1 MAHFVRPVLNRAQ
14 RWPNVFGRQ
23 TSNRWQTKSFAS
35 LEHENLVGASTF
47 PVPLVERDGESI
59 ATVSELLEWRKWARA
74 YAERACLESNI
85 KSDLP
90 CIESLLTEV
99 DWLVED
105 VIAGARLRRE
115 RADGN
120 WQDVGRLAHGNR
132 LPTAGEVLLRETLEG
147 LKRMWM
153 QRILE
158 RVPLQYL
165 TASCHWRDLFL
176 VVTPDVLI
184 PRPETEKMVD
194 LVADALRRSPTL
206 ADTPWV
212 DLGTGSGAIA
222 IGIANELS
230 TMRSQTMK
238 ELDIGQDNIVVHAVD
253 VSPAAAAVARHNVER
268 NSAIFGK
275 RKVAVKVHEGSWYE
289 PLNVLEGGS
298 QPREESSRARFGG
311 IVSNPPYI
319 PSLDMSE
326 LQPEVRLHEPW
337 LALEG
342 GSDMALDSLLPIC
355 LGAAAHLVPGGF
367 LLLETNGGNQARAV
381 VEFLLAFRGK
391 EYQNSRDSKNGYVFD
406 EVQLHSD
413 FCQVERFVSAR
424 KRV

>member
-1 MAHFVRPVLNRAQ
+1 MKNP
-14 RWPNVFGRQ
+14 
-23 TSNRWQTKSFAS
+23 
-35 LEHENLVGASTF
+35 VGASTF
-47 PVPLVERDGESI
+47 PVPLVERDGVST
-59 ATVSELLEWRKWARA
+59 ATVSDLLEWRKWARA
-74 YAERACLESNI
+74 YTERVCSQSNV

-99 DWLVED
+99 DWLLED
-105 VIAGARLRRE
+105 VVAGARLGRGK
-115 RADGN
+115 ADGN
-120 WQDVGRLAHGNR
+120 WQNIGRLAHGNR
-132 LPTAGEVLLRETLEG
+132 LPTGGEVLLRETIEG
-147 LKRMWM
+147 LRCMWM
-153 QRILE
+153 QRMLE

-230 TMRSQTMK
+230 TMRSQTTK

-289 PLNVLEGGS
+289 PLNVLEEEANLEKRAVERGLA
-298 QPREESSRARFGG
+298 ESSVILHISLHSTCLNSNLKFGFTNRG
-311 IVSNPPYI
+311 W
-319 PSLDMSE
+319 PSKVAAIWLWTLCCQFVWE
-326 LQPEVRLHEPW
+326 LPHTLFRVDFCYSRPTVAIRL
-337 LALEG
+337 G
-342 GSDMALDSLLPIC
+342 LL
-355 LGAAAHLVPGGF
+355 LSFF
-367 LLLETNGGNQARAV
+367 LLSEGRSTKIAEIAKT
-381 VEFLLAFRGK
+381 AT
-391 EYQNSRDSKNGYVFD
+391 YST
-406 EVQLHSD
+406 
-413 FCQVERFVSAR
+413 RFNYTATSA
-424 KRV
+424 K

>member
-1 MAHFVRPVLNRAQ
+1 MFDACLGPARRK
-14 RWPNVFGRQ
+14 
-23 TSNRWQTKSFAS
+23 KSQKI
-35 LEHENLVGASTF
+35 EKR
-47 PVPLVERDGESI
+47 VEKNPKNQKHCESI

-184 PRPETEKMVD
+184 PRPETEKMID
-194 LVADALRRSPTL
+194 LVADVLRRSPTL
-206 ADTPWV
+206 ANAPWV

-222 IGIANELS
+222 IGIATELS
-230 TMRSQTMK
+230 IVRCQEMK
-238 ELDIGQDNIVVHAVD
+238 EFDIGQDNIVVHAVD
-253 VSPAAAAVARHNVER
+253 VSPAAAAVARHNIKR
-268 NSAIFGK
+268 NSAKFGK
-275 RKVAVKVHEGSWYE
+275 GNVAVRIHEGSWYE
-289 PLNVLEGGS
+289 PLNALAGGS

-342 GSDMALDSLLPIC
+342 GSGIALDSLLPIC
-355 LGAAAHLVPGGF
+355 LGAAVHLVPGGY
-367 LLLETNGGNQARAV
+367 LLLETNGGVQARAV
-381 VEFLLAFRGK
+381 VEFLHAFRG
-391 EYQNSRDSKNGYVFD
+391 EEDQLCRGKNGSVFD
-406 EVQLHSD
+406 EIQLHSD
-413 FCQVERFVSAR
+413 FSRVERFVSAR
-424 KRV
+424 RRN